1 MDKEFLFEQ
10 KVLDEKNIKIDN
22 VLLREKQ
29 ELKKIPLKY
38 KSDAVMHKYMLEKT
52 MCKIN
57 PNRSELVIQ

>member
-1 MDKEFLFEQ
+1 VDKEFLYEQ
-10 KVLDEKNIKIDN
+10 KILYEKNIKIDN
-22 VLLREKQ
+22 VLVREKE

-38 KSDAVMHKYMLEKT
+38 KSVAVMHKYMLEKT